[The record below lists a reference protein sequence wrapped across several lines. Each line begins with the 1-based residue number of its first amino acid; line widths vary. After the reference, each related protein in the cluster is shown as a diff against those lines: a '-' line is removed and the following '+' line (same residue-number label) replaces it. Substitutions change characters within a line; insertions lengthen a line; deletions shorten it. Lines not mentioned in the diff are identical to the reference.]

1 MEFDK
6 KSFLCNISNK
16 RVMVMNRAICVCMTT
31 LMTLGACSNS
41 GDNKTTGKMIEK
53 EQIVVANGIMT
64 PEVLNSFG
72 RVSDV
77 QLSPDGERILYGVSY
92 VSIPENSS
100 NRELFTMKIDG
111 SDKRQITKS
120 ANSESQARWIEGGK
134 RIVFISSEGGSRQL
148 WAMNSDGSSR
158 VQISNEEGGVNGF
171 IFSPDEKQVILIKE
185 VKFGERVV
193 DKYPDLPKANAQL
206 HSDVMY
212 KHWDEWVETIPHPF
226 IAKFDGNSITDAKD
240 ILEGQP
246 FECPT
251 KPHGGIE
258 QLSWSPD
265 GKRLAYSC
273 RKKVGLAY
281 SLSTNT
287 DIYIYNLETNKTTNI
302 SEGMMGYDTEPKF
315 SPDGNQIAWLS
326 MERDGYESDLK
337 RLFVMNL
344 SDGSKRNVL
353 PNHDYNID
361 AFEWSKDSKEMALI
375 SCKHAK
381 THIWHLTLENS
392 SLRQV
397 TEGDF
402 DYESV
407 AMAKDRWVAVR
418 HSLSQPNEIY
428 SINPQTGEA
437 KELSFENVDLLKQ
450 INMGR
455 VEERW
460 IETTDKKQMLTW
472 VVYPPNFDPTKRYP
486 AILYCQGGPQNTVS
500 QFFSYRWNLQLMA
513 ANGYIVVAPNR
524 RGVPGFGQE
533 WNEQISGD
541 YGGQNMKDYLSA
553 IDAVAAEPYVD
564 NSRLG
569 AVGASYGGFSVY
581 WLAGNHDK
589 RFKAFISHA
598 GIFNLEAQYLE
609 TEELW
614 FANWD
619 MGGSYWDKDNAVA
632 QRTYANSPHRFVDK
646 WDTPILCIHGE
657 LDYRILAS
665 QGMMA
670 FNAAKLRGI
679 PAEMLIFPKE
689 NHWIIEPQNSIL
701 WQRTFFGWLD
711 KWLKQSK

>member
-1 MEFDK
+1 M
-6 KSFLCNISNK
+6 NK
-16 RVMVMNRAICVCMTT
+16 AICVYMTT
-31 LMTLGACSNS
+31 LMTLGACSS
-41 GDNKTTGKMIEK
+41 SSDNKTMGRMIEK
-53 EQIVVANGIMT
+53 QEIVVENGVMT

-72 RVSDV
+72 RLSDV
-77 QLSPDGERILYGVSY
+77 QLSPDGKSILYGVSY

-100 NRELFTMKIDG
+100 NRELFTMRVDG
-111 SDKRQITKS
+111 SDKKQITKS
-120 ANSESQARWIEGGK
+120 ANSESQARWINGGK
-134 RIVFISSEGGSRQL
+134 EIVFISSEGGTRQL
-148 WAMNSDGSSR
+148 WAMNSDGTSR
-158 VQISNEEGGVNGF
+158 RQISNEEGGVNGF
-171 IFSPDEKQVILIKE
+171 IFSPDEKQVILIKD
-185 VKFGERVV
+185 VKFGERIA
-193 DKYPDLPKANAQL
+193 DKHPDLPKANAQL

-212 KHWDEWVETIPHPF
+212 KHWDEWVESIPHPF
-226 IAKFDGNSITDAKD
+226 IAKFDGERITEAED
-240 ILEGQP
+240 ILDGQP

-251 KPHGGIE
+251 KPHGGVE

-265 GKRLAYSC
+265 GKLIAYSC
-273 RKKVGLAY
+273 KKKIGLAY

-287 DIYIYNLETNKTTNI
+287 DIYIYNLESKRSTNI
-302 SEGMMGYDTEPKF
+302 SEGMLGYDTEPKF
-315 SPDGNQIAWLS
+315 SPDGTQIAWLS

-344 SDGSKRNVL
+344 SEGTKRNVL
-353 PNHDYNID
+353 PKHDYNID
-361 AFEWSKDSKEMALI
+361 AFQWSSDSKEMALI
-375 SCKHAK
+375 SCKNAR
-381 THIWHLTLENS
+381 THIWHLELDS
-392 SLRQV
+392 STLRQV
-397 TEGDF
+397 TDGDF

-407 AMAKDRWVAVR
+407 AMAKDNWIAVR
-418 HSLSQPNEIY
+418 HSLSQPNEVY
-428 SINPQTGEA
+428 SINPNTGEA
-437 KELSFENVDLLKQ
+437 KELSFENVDILKQ

-460 IETTDKKQMLTW
+460 IETTDNKKMLTW
-472 VVYPPNFDPTKRYP
+472 VVYPPDFDPTKSYP

-553 IDAVAAEPYVD
+553 IDAVAAEPFVD
-564 NSRLG
+564 SSRLG

-589 RFKAFISHA
+589 RFKAFVSHA

-619 MGGSYWDKDNAVA
+619 MGGAYWDKENSVA
-632 QRTYANSPHRFVDK
+632 QKTYSNSPHRFVDK

-670 FNAAKLRGI
+670 FNAAKLRGL
-679 PAEMLIFPKE
+679 PAELLIYPKE
-689 NHWIIEPQNSIL
+689 NHWIVEPQNSIL

-711 KWLKQSK
+711 KWLKPKN

>member
-1 MEFDK
+1 
-6 KSFLCNISNK
+6 
-16 RVMVMNRAICVCMTT
+16 MTT
-31 LMTLGACSNS
+31 LLTLGACSNS
-41 GDNKTTGKMIEK
+41 GDNKTIGKMIEK

-158 VQISNEEGGVNGF
+158 IKISDEEGGVNGF

-265 GKRLAYSC
+265 GKRVAYSC

-287 DIYIYNLETNKTTNI
+287 DIYVYNLETNKTINI

-407 AMAKDRWVAVR
+407 TMAKDRWVAVR